1 MISLIDN
8 SALTCDEI
16 YNAVTASCNNMLDI
30 LSINLNDKKA
40 TSEMDNSCILVV
52 FLSNHIV
59 VGNNYYLLLFHK
71 IA

>member
-8 SALTCDEI
+8 SVLTCDEI

-52 FLSNHIV
+52 FLGNHIV

>member
-8 SALTCDEI
+8 SVLTCDEI

-40 TSEMDNSCILVV
+40 KVKWIIVV
-52 FLSNHIV
+52 F
-59 VGNNYYLLLFHK
+59 
-71 IA
+71 